1 MYIFQHATEDTR
13 YVFAGVENIIRETFL
28 PRILFGKYKYLP
40 HIVGTL
46 SNMKLRKYVLGLQAP
61 VTKYNEKHLSLLRTI
76 RKLIEYITGETSF
89 STANNVLDLR
99 EEIRYRQ
106 KIRDDIN
113 EAKLKLLVK
122 ELEALERRLI
132 ICTKNTG
139 S

>member
-1 MYIFQHATEDTR
+1 
-13 YVFAGVENIIRETFL
+13 
-28 PRILFGKYKYLP
+28 
-40 HIVGTL
+40 
-46 SNMKLRKYVLGLQAP
+46 MKLRKYVLGLQAP